1 MNVNDYQDFTET
13 TAIYPGRGTGSKNEY
28 AYLGLGL
35 TGEAGEVAEKIK
47 KLIRDGEM
55 KRDEVLKELGDVF
68 WYATQLC
75 SAMGVSV
82 EYVLELNMNKLN
94 SRKERGVLQGS
105 GDNR

>member
-1 MNVNDYQDFTET
+1 MNVADYQEFTKT
-13 TAIYPGRGTGSKNEY
+13 TAFYPGVGTGSKNEY

-55 KRDEVLKELGDVF
+55 NKEELLKEIGDVF
-68 WYATQLC
+68 WYATQLIN
-75 SAMGVSV
+75 AMDSSLS
-82 EYVLELNMNKLN
+82 YVLRLNMSKLN
-94 SRKERGVLQGS
+94 SRKERGVLSGS